1 MVSPPAPFRDA
12 PNGHIATLVYPSG
25 STNEEETA
33 LLKALAEAFPAVVT
47 IRVREALDAIG
58 QIISNLALA
67 IRGASALTLLAAVL
81 VLGGALAAG
90 PHQRGRGAVV
100 LKAIG
105 ANRLGL
111 LAA

>member
-1 MVSPPAPFRDA
+1 ATFRDA
-12 PNGHIATLVYPSG
+12 PHGHIATLVYPSG

-67 IRGASALTLLAAVL
+67 IKGASALTLLAGL
-81 VLGGALAAG
+81 LGLGCALAAG
-90 PHQRGRGAVV
+90 HPHRGPGA
-100 LKAIG
+100 A
-105 ANRLGL
+105 GL
-111 LAA
+111 STH